1 MRNFIQPGNS
11 LAIAVPYAT
20 GVSAGQGVLVG
31 ALFGV
36 AAVDGVQ
43 NTMIE
48 AATTGVFDLTK
59 EPALAIAAGVRV
71 FWDNTN
77 RRITATAAGNF
88 QVGIS
93 TQAALAADATVR
105 VWLTRAAG
113 GCGYRAG
120 GAQLSA
126 PSRTAMGRASGC

>member
-43 NTMIE
+43 NAMIE
-48 AATTGVFDLTK
+48 AQTMGVFDLTK

-71 FWDNTN
+71 FWDNN
-77 RRITATAAGNF
+77 HHARAQGAAWPKQF
-88 QVGIS
+88 
-93 TQAALAADATVR
+93 
-105 VWLTRAAG
+105 
-113 GCGYRAG
+113 GCERQSPPPPGFR
-120 GAQLSA
+120 
-126 PSRTAMGRASGC
+126 

>member
-43 NTMIE
+43 NAMIE
-48 AATTGVFDLTK
+48 AQTQGVFDLTK
-59 EPALAIAAGVRV
+59 EPALAIGAGLRV
-71 FWDNTN
+71 VWDNTN
-77 RRITATAAGNF
+77 RRITTGNF
-88 QVGIS
+88 QVGIA
-93 TQAALAADATVR
+93 TQAALAADPTVR
-105 VWLTRAAG
+105 VWLNRVPAAG
-113 GCGYRAG
+113 A
-120 GAQLSA
+120 
-126 PSRTAMGRASGC
+126 